1 MSDTAPD
8 TAPDTATVTMPSTAT
23 TAEQYALL
31 RTSAGWCTPYVSLVR
46 IEGMERAD
54 VLARLLARDSAYVE
68 PDTVRDSLVLEEDGA
83 IRDVV
88 THIELDES
96 SWLFSPSR
104 PDLAELVRET
114 VRACGVAEA
123 VTVTDAA
130 EDHVAVAFE
139 GPASWRIAEKLL
151 DEEISGL
158 VLHGVGHVRLD
169 GTDCVMA
176 RTGTTGEYGYLL
188 IAPRP
193 ADAAAWVAEQ
203 ARSLGGGR
211 VGADAL
217 ARARGEVRHP
227 VLPELTEGLSVR
239 EAGLEWLVS
248 WGREDPFRGSAA
260 LAACDRR
267 ARGLTPV
274 LLAASEQASAA
285 VPAPVPA
292 PAPGTAVYAGDR
304 RVGEVRW
311 CAPAVGGPVVDVPA
325 GGAPAGDVPADGV
338 PAVDAPAGEGP
349 ATVGPASGEP
359 AGGGPV
365 LAFAVLDAPF
375 DVPGLDLVADG
386 GTPVR
391 TVSSPVVVPTSWS
404 ERLGD

>member
-1 MSDTAPD
+1 MSDHAPHMSD
-8 TAPDTATVTMPSTAT
+8 HAPVTLRTTTTTAT

-31 RTSAGWCTPYVSLVR
+31 RTSVGWCTPYASLVR

-114 VRACGVAEA
+114 VRECGVAEA

-130 EDHVAVAFE
+130 EDHAAVAFE
-139 GPASWRIAEKLL
+139 GPASWRIAERLL

-211 VGADAL
+211 VDADAL

-248 WGREDPFRGSAA
+248 WGREDPFRGAAA
-260 LAACDRR
+260 LASCDRR

-274 LLAASEQASAA
+274 LLAASEQGPAPAPAPAPASA
-285 VPAPVPA
+285 PA

-311 CAPAVGGPVVDVPA
+311 CAPAVGAPV
-325 GGAPAGDVPADGV
+325 
-338 PAVDAPAGEGP
+338 VDAPAGGGP
-349 ATVGPASGEP
+349 AASGGPA
-359 AGGGPV
+359 